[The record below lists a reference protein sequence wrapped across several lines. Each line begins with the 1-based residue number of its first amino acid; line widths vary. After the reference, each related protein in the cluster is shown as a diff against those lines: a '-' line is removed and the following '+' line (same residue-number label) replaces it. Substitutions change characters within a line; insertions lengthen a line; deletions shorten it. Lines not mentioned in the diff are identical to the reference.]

1 MSEDLFGLTVEA
13 RYYIDT
19 AAEKAATKA
28 AEETVAKLAE
38 RPCGFDCEDM
48 AGVRATVYGN
58 GADGLK
64 TRVTRLEE
72 QLEDVV
78 WMKRASLVAVFGAV
92 GSLIVSIW
100 R

>member
-1 MSEDLFGLTVEA
+1 
-13 RYYIDT
+13 
-19 AAEKAATKA
+19 
-28 AEETVAKLAE
+28 
-38 RPCGFDCEDM
+38 M

-78 WMKRASLVAVFGAV
+78 WMKRASLIAVFGAI
-92 GSLIVSIW
+92 GSLIVSLW
-100 R
+100 K